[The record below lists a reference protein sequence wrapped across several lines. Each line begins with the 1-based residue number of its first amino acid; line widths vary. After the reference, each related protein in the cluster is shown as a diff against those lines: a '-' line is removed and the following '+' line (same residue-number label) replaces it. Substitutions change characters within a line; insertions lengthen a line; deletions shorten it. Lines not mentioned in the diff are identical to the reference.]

1 MSNAPT
7 STLPLADAPTSATT
21 SAPTSAPATGD
32 VAVARKAAVAAA
44 AGTAIAYYEFGIY
57 GYLAA
62 TIGPLFFPSDNA
74 TASLLAILAVFGS
87 AFLMRPIGGIVLGRL
102 GDRIGRRAVL
112 LVTVIGMGV
121 ATAAIG
127 VLPVAASAGLA
138 APLLLLI
145 RLVQGFFAGGEVT
158 GAAAHVAESAPHGR
172 RGFFGAFTPVGR
184 RHRRRPGGNRV
195 RPDHLHPGQRS
206 HECMGLGIPFLSAIP
221 MVTISFLV
229 RKRVEESVA
238 FQQFQQ
244 HNEPP
249 KAPLKEVF
257 SQHMP
262 AVLKVLVLSFGQNVG
277 YWVGLVFMNIY
288 MTTYLKYDKATVY
301 WIMAFVSLAMAV
313 LMPFWGGLSDR
324 LGRRKVLAIGFVG
337 YTALVVPMMT
347 LMDQQNIGLAFLA
360 MLIVALPMP
369 IVQSVGYPTYAEQF
383 PTRVRYSGMAFSFNL
398 GAILGGGVTP
408 YVATALIGATGNLL
422 SPAYLLMGRR
432 PSRCL
437 GCCAS
442 GRLRARRCGKATRAW
457 SESTC
462 ITLSLRCPAGQPAP
476 PPRAPPS
483 AAAPGAGTPPAWR
496 PAGCRGT

>member
-7 STLPLADAPTSATT
+7 STIPVSDAAPPSLAS
-21 SAPTSAPATGD
+21 GNI
-32 VAVARKAAVAAA
+32 AVARKAAVAAA
-44 AGTAIAYYEFGIY
+44 AGTAIEYYEFGIY

-102 GDRIGRRAVL
+102 GDRVGRRSVL

-127 VLPVAASAGLA
+127 LLPVAATAGLL
-138 APLLLLI
+138 APALLLLI

-158 GAAAHVAESAPHGR
+158 GAAAYVAESAPRGK
-172 RGFFGAFTPVGR
+172 RGFYGAFTPVGVAI
-184 RHRRRPGGNRV
+184 GGALAATV
-195 RPDHLHPGQRS
+195 
-206 HECMGLGIPFLSAIP
+206 CGLTTSLLGSEAMTAWGWRIPFLSAIP
-221 MVTISFLV
+221 MVMISFMV
-229 RKRVEESVA
+229 RRRVEESVA

-249 KAPLKEVF
+249 KAPLKEVL
-257 SQHMP
+257 SQHTP
-262 AVLKVLVLSFGQNVG
+262 AVVKVLLLAFGQNVG

-288 MTTYLKYDKATVY
+288 LTTYLKYDKATVY
-301 WIMAFVSLAMAV
+301 WIMAFVSLSMAV

-337 YTALVVPMMT
+337 YTVLVLPMMM
-347 LMDQQNIGLAFLA
+347 LMDQHNIGLAFLA
-360 MLIVALPMP
+360 MVVVALPMP

-383 PTRVRYSGMAFSFNL
+383 PTRVRYSGMAFSFNF

-408 YVATALIGATGNLL
+408 YVATALIGSTGNLL
-422 SPAYLLMGRR
+422 FPAFLLMGGSAVALLALLGVRET
-432 PSRCL
+432 SREAL
-437 GCCAS
+437 
-442 GRLRARRCGKATRAW
+442 
-457 SESTC
+457 
-462 ITLSLRCPAGQPAP
+462 Q
-476 PPRAPPS
+476 
-483 AAAPGAGTPPAWR
+483 
-496 PAGCRGT
+496 

>member
-7 STLPLADAPTSATT
+7 STMPMPDAAG
-21 SAPTSAPATGD
+21 AVAGAPAG
-32 VAVARKAAVAAA
+32 VSGNAAVARKAAVAAA
-44 AGTAIAYYEFGIY
+44 AGTAIEYYEFGIY

-121 ATAAIG
+121 ATGVIG
-127 VLPVAASAGLA
+127 VLPTAATAGLL
-138 APLLLLI
+138 APVLLLLI

-158 GAAAHVAESAPHGR
+158 GAAAYVAESAPRGR
-172 RGFFGAFTPVGR
+172 RGFFGAFTPVGVAI
-184 RHRRRPGGNRV
+184 GGALAATVCGLTTTILGSDAMIAWGWRV
-195 RPDHLHPGQRS
+195 
-206 HECMGLGIPFLSAIP
+206 PFLTAMP
-221 MVTISFLV
+221 MVLISFLV
-229 RKRVEESVA
+229 RRRVEESVA

-244 HNEPP
+244 HSEPP
-249 KAPLKEVF
+249 KAPMKEVF
-257 SQHMP
+257 GQHMP

-301 WIMAFVSLAMAV
+301 WIMAFVSLTMA
-313 LMPFWGGLSDR
+313 LMMPFWGGLSDR
-324 LGRRKVLAIGFVG
+324 LGRRKVLAVGFVA
-337 YTALVVPMMT
+337 YTVLVVPMMT
-347 LMDQQNIGLAFLA
+347 LMDQHNIGLAFLA

-422 SPAYLLMGRR
+422 SPAYLLMGG
-432 PSRCL
+432 SVIALVALLCVKETAKDAL
-437 GCCAS
+437 
-442 GRLRARRCGKATRAW
+442 
-457 SESTC
+457 
-462 ITLSLRCPAGQPAP
+462 Q
-476 PPRAPPS
+476 
-483 AAAPGAGTPPAWR
+483 
-496 PAGCRGT
+496 